1 MHRSFTDGECPND
14 PKGYKTTGRKRGK
27 VMKTLQKFLVILMMT
42 VMMASVLAGCGKKG
56 ECEDCGQVEKLN
68 EYVDEDGESH
78 WYCDDCYRM
87 EKLFSDT

>member
-1 MHRSFTDGECPND
+1 
-14 PKGYKTTGRKRGK
+14 
-27 VMKTLQKFLVILMMT
+27 MMT
-42 VMMASVLAGCGKKG
+42 VMMAAVLAGCGKKG

-87 EKLFSDT
+87 EKLYSDT